1 MNNKILYDE
10 FCENN
15 KEFLIFYQPW
25 WLDTVCGPNNWDVV
39 LYIKNKEILGA
50 FPYFF
55 KKKFGL
61 RLLIT
66 PKFSHIMGPLVS
78 EKIETNLDKS
88 KIISELIKM
97 LPKFNYLSINLNY
110 TLNDWRPFYWKS
122 YLQSTNYT
130 CIIENLCDEEKI
142 FNNFSSANKRMIK
155 KANLNELRFNS
166 DITIEEFYQYYK
178 FFLGKRKKV
187 LFYSYDEIKNII
199 QNLKKKNQGCT
210 FSVSDKKNNILSIA
224 LIIWDKKSS
233 YMILNST
240 DPEMRNTGCSQYLIK
255 EILSF
260 LKEKTKSFSFEGSM
274 NKEIFTFYNSFG
286 GNISSYYKIV
296 KSNPSYLR
304 YLIND
309 NNQNF
314 IEI

>member
-10 FCENN
+10 FCKNN
-15 KEFLIFYQPW
+15 KDFLIFYQPW

-39 LYIKNKEILGA
+39 LCIKNKEILGA

-61 RLLIT
+61 KLLIT
-66 PKFSHIMGPLVS
+66 PKFSQIMGPLVS
-78 EKIETNLDKS
+78 EKIETNTDKS

-110 TLNDWRPFYWKS
+110 TLNDWRPFYWKG

-130 CIIENLCDEEKI
+130 CIIENLCDEKKI
-142 FNNFSSANKRMIK
+142 LNNGSSTNKKMIK

-166 DITIEEFYQYYK
+166 DITIEEFYKHYK
-178 FFLGKRKKV
+178 FFLSKRKKV
-187 LFYSYDEIKNII
+187 LFYSYNEIKNIF

-210 FSVSDKKNNILSIA
+210 FSVSDKNNNILSIA

-233 YMILNST
+233 YMLLNST
-240 DPEMRNTGCSQYLIK
+240 DPAMKNTGCTQYLIS
-255 EILSF
+255 EILLF
-260 LKEKTKSFSFEGSM
+260 LKEKTKSFNFEGSM
-274 NKEIFTFYNSFG
+274 NKEIFNFYNSFG

-296 KSNPSYLR
+296 KSDPFYLR
-304 YLIND
+304 HLIND